1 MSILASEDM
10 KVYNVRRSGSR
21 GIYMSS
27 QDRILKALLSQIT
40 QIENIQPGDFPDV
53 DLYMDQVTTYLDTH
67 IASIKF
73 DEDDVVLTKTMI
85 NNYVKSGVLPPPVNK
100 KYSKQHLIMLIFIY
114 YFKGIL
120 PVSEVKKMLDPINEE
135 FFNDDD
141 MNVEFIYSEMY
152 DSIKNQIVK
161 TSKDV
166 YSKSFEA
173 RQHFTDIKDISEREE
188 LQNFIMM
195 GMLAFDI
202 FLKRKMLEKLIETN
216 YNMQTN
222 KKSEQSAK
230 GGKSGKNDKQDKSD
244 KSKK

>member
-1 MSILASEDM
+1 
-10 KVYNVRRSGSR
+10 
-21 GIYMSS
+21 
-27 QDRILKALLSQIT
+27 
-40 QIENIQPGDFPDV
+40 
-53 DLYMDQVTTYLDTH
+53 
-67 IASIKF
+67 
-73 DEDDVVLTKTMI
+73 VVLTKTMI

-120 PVSEVKKMLDPINEE
+120 PVSEVKKMLDPINEQ
-135 FFNDDD
+135 FFNDDE

-152 DSIKNQIVK
+152 DSIKNQLLK

-173 RQHFTDIKDISEREE
+173 RKHFTEIKNVSEREE

-202 FLKRKMLEKLIETN
+202 FLKRKMLEKLIESN
-216 YNMQTN
+216 SAMQTN
-222 KKSEQSAK
+222 KKTIKSDSDAK
-230 GGKSGKNDKQDKSD
+230 GSKSGKTDKSD
-244 KSKK
+244 KSGKSKK